1 MPLDPGIRLG
11 PYEIL
16 APIGAGGMG
25 EVFLAADTRLYRNV
39 AIKVLPRDQVADPE
53 RKRRFM
59 QEARAASALNHPN
72 IVTLYD
78 ISSESGTDFLVMEYV
93 PGKSLDKLIP
103 SRGLPVR
110 EVISLAQQIA
120 SALVAAHTAGI
131 VHRDLKPANVMIMD
145 SGFVKV
151 LDFGLAKGPDPKTV
165 APVGEETETILS
177 VPDST
182 QAGSILGTVNYMSPE
197 QAQGKRVDPRSDI
210 FSFGAVLYE
219 MVTGARAFQGET
231 FVDTLAAI
239 LRDEVRLKTTEEG
252 SPIPPRLEELI
263 RLCLR
268 KKPEDRWQA
277 MSDVQA
283 ALATIQ
289 NEPAATTARAPIGE
303 VKPVA
308 QTVRYG
314 GFWIRTAA
322 RAIDMIVLG
331 MAISVLRFLV
341 PALPLF
347 REGPFILALG
357 GIYEVYFVCTRGA
370 TIGKIAVNLK
380 IVQADGSA
388 IPRRLALGRY
398 LAMGVSVLT
407 GTIGFWMAAFD
418 REKRALHDRI
428 CNTRVVVEK

>member
-1 MPLDPGIRLG
+1 MPLSLGTRMG
-11 PYEIL
+11 PYKIL

-39 AIKVLPRDQVADPE
+39 AIKVLPREQVADPE

-78 ISSESGTDFLVMEYV
+78 ISSESGTDYLVMEYV
-93 PGKSLDKLIP
+93 PGKSLDKRIP

-120 SALVAAHTAGI
+120 SALVAAHAAEI
-131 VHRDLKPANVMIMD
+131 VHRDLKPANVMIAD

-151 LDFGLAKGPDPKTV
+151 LDFGLAKVPVPKTV
-165 APVGEETETILS
+165 APAGEETETILN
-177 VPDST
+177 VPDLT
-182 QAGSILGTVNYMSPE
+182 LPGSILGSVNYMSPE
-197 QAQGKRVDPRSDI
+197 QAQGKRVDARSDI

-231 FVDTLAAI
+231 MVDTLAAI
-239 LRDEVRLKTTEEG
+239 LRDEVGPMTTEG
-252 SPIPPRLEELI
+252 SPIPPRLVELV
-263 RLCLR
+263 RLCLQKR
-268 KKPEDRWQA
+268 PEDRWQA
-277 MSDVQA
+277 MRDVQA
-283 ALATIQ
+283 ALAAIQ
-289 NEPAATTARAPIGE
+289 NESAAVQAPIRA
-303 VKPVA
+303 VKPLG

-314 GFWIRTAA
+314 GFWIRGAA
-322 RAIDMIVLG
+322 RAIDMIILV
-331 MAISVLRFLV
+331 MAAPVLRFII
-341 PALPLF
+341 PSLPLF
-347 REGPFILALG
+347 RAGPFILALG
-357 GIYEVYFVCTRGA
+357 CIYEVYFVRTRGA
-370 TIGKIAVNLK
+370 TLGKIAFNLK
-380 IVQADGSA
+380 IVQADGSS

-407 GTIGFWMAAFD
+407 GTIGFLMAAFD

-428 CNTRVVVEK
+428 CETRVVVEK